1 MVSAMVSI
9 DCWHASDGQDV
20 SGVHK
25 DTVLVDIWFF
35 EIWLDPGVG
44 DGELNT
50 YPRVLLILNQGPAE
64 LILLLGPWLTWLTL
78 IN

>member
-25 DTVLVDIWFF
+25 DTVCVENGAVHWSLIALVACGF
-35 EIWLDPGVG
+35 
-44 DGELNT
+44 
-50 YPRVLLILNQGPAE
+50 ILP
-64 LILLLGPWLTWLTL
+64 
-78 IN
+78 

>member
-44 DGELNT
+44 DGELQHLSQG
-50 YPRVLLILNQGPAE
+50 PEILN
-64 LILLLGPWLTWLTL
+64 
-78 IN
+78 